1 MTAVT
6 ATGKTERAREN
17 RADLRRLLREK
28 QPDFLAALQLAER
41 QLDRELSGESPQGE
55 PRTLARL
62 SGWRNRGG
70 GLAGVAWPAS
80 VSGSSTRR
88 VVPATRG
95 LSRKIRPSSASTR
108 SLSPTKPVPPVKPA
122 PPAPSSRTTTRSTSS
137 AASAMTVMAEACACL
152 AALASASETT

>member
-17 RADLRRLLREK
+17 RAHLRRLLSEK
-28 QPDFLAALQLAER
+28 QPELLAALQLAER
-41 QLDRELSGESPQGE
+41 QLDRELSGESPLRRH
-55 PRTLARL
+55 PAPARL
-62 SGWRNRGG
+62 SGCHNRGG

-88 VVPATRG
+88 AVPAVRG

-108 SLSPTKPVPPVKPA
+108 SLSPTRPA
-122 PPAPSSRTTTRSTSS
+122 PPTPSSRTTTRSTSS
-137 AASAMTVMAEACACL
+137 AASAMTVTAEACACL